1 MLQVNGSART
11 AVRGVMGELMEVF
24 RSETYCWSLMSNC
37 LTMAAL
43 RSKSV
48 LTSCVSSVDVIAWFG
63 SKPTVARRSFT
74 AGAVATLRIAVLIL
88 FVRSAD
94 RPAAAITPIQLLK
107 SSSARELLE
116 SSARLAQVEDFGL
129 RLAKGRRMANLG
141 PISIVLREEPTA
153 RQAPDTLSRY
163 LRLLNASL
171 LTRIEDHGEVVLI
184 REEILMDGALPL
196 RQSVELAVGGR
207 CTADQVAQHLAMDR
221 RTLHRHLQAGGQTF
235 SSMMKAVRAEFAV
248 RQIRDSGR
256 SMADLAELMGFS
268 GPSALAF
275 WFRRNFNCTVSA
287 WRKTHLA
294 AETALLQMQENR
306 GYSSQLPTRN
316 P

>member
-1 MLQVNGSART
+1 M
-11 AVRGVMGELMEVF
+11 
-24 RSETYCWSLMSNC
+24 
-37 LTMAAL
+37 
-43 RSKSV
+43 
-48 LTSCVSSVDVIAWFG
+48 
-63 SKPTVARRSFT
+63 
-74 AGAVATLRIAVLIL
+74 LIL

-129 RLAKGRRMANLG
+129 QLAKGRRMANLG

-196 RQSVELAVGGR
+196 RQSVELAVGGGAAPPTRWRSTWPWTAAR
-207 CTADQVAQHLAMDR
+207 CTGICRPAAR
-221 RTLHRHLQAGGQTF
+221 RFHR
-235 SSMMKAVRAEFAV
+235 
-248 RQIRDSGR
+248 
-256 SMADLAELMGFS
+256 
-268 GPSALAF
+268 
-275 WFRRNFNCTVSA
+275 
-287 WRKTHLA
+287 
-294 AETALLQMQENR
+294 
-306 GYSSQLPTRN
+306 
-316 P
+316 